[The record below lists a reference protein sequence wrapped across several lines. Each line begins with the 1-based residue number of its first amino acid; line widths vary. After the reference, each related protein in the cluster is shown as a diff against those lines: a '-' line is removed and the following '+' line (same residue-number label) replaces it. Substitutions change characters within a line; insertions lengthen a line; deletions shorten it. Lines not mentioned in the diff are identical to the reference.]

1 MTSNETSVV
10 RDLRLSDGLVGRD
23 ARLDA
28 NPPSTDE
35 DHGGAQAGIGA
46 SANVATRFVIRA
58 GDRIVVVRVQDVDSI
73 EADGNYVRI
82 RVQKESYRFR
92 GTIRALAARLDPSQ
106 FVRIHKSSIVNLDRI
121 REIQTWFGGD
131 YVAILMDGRQLRV
144 SRTYARDLLLPIR

>member
-1 MTSNETSVV
+1 MTPNDSSVA
-10 RDLRLSDGLVGRD
+10 RDLRLADALVGRD
-23 ARLDA
+23 ACLDSDA
-28 NPPSTDE
+28 TSTDE
-35 DHGGAQAGIGA
+35 DHGRGQTGIGA
-46 SANVATRFVIRA
+46 TAQVATRFVVRA
-58 GDRIVVVRVQDVDSI
+58 SDRIVMVRVQDVDSI

-131 YVAILMDGRQLRV
+131 YVAILTDGRQLRV